1 MDRIV
6 EVPIEKVI
14 IKEIPVEVDKVV
26 ERLVTKEVPK
36 EVFVD
41 RIVINEV
48 PHPGLEPPTPK
59 CFTIEHGDYYLILNY

>member
-1 MDRIV
+1 VEIPTLKSPTPDTSTLQVMDRIV

-14 IKEIPVEVDKVV
+14 IKEVPVEVDKVV

-48 PHPGLEPPTPK
+48 PPPP
-59 CFTIEHGDYYLILNY
+59 LPP

>member
-14 IKEIPVEVDKVV
+14 IKEVPVEVDKVV

-48 PHPGLEPPTPK
+48 PHPDLDPSAPK
-59 CFTIEHGDYYLILNY
+59 YFTIEHGDDLILNY